1 VGGTVNL
8 KSSESVRGRRLSSL
22 VFFTLTSVLFV
33 VSVRFSHYAQRLDMR
48 QPEAISEGWRIYHV
62 VRSRGASQRIAATRA
77 ISP

>member
-1 VGGTVNL
+1 
-8 KSSESVRGRRLSSL
+8 
-22 VFFTLTSVLFV
+22 
-33 VSVRFSHYAQRLDMR
+33 MR